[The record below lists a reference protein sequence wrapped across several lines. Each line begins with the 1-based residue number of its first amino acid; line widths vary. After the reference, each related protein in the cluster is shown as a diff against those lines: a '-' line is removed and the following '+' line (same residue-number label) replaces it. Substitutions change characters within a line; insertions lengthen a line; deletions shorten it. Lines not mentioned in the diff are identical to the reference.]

1 MPNFS
6 IHADEVRFMI
16 DTSYANQHALTPY
29 THSAPATATRSI
41 RSIDDSDPVELAF
54 HTYMDRMQSEFR
66 DGSLSAGGRELA
78 NAAVRPGK
86 AGALGVQVSTFAV
99 DSAQAKDIVMV
110 KRTPETA
117 EGPNFLMY
125 VPEQEGHSFHEFN
138 TREEMTA
145 SLKASLSDPKARDKF
160 AAHFS
165 SDAAPKQEERVQ
177 QVLEKFAAGDQAVL
191 GSYGYEKGD
200 IFARLNQDVST
211 PPVPVNGLT
220 NTRLNSLSPDGRATY
235 IGTREDGNKVIY
247 AYDGYGNLLGG
258 ASDGLYLVRNGLNNN
273 EPLELRTPEEHAK
286 YHASTLLDNTE
297 ANDLNGL
304 YDEFLK
310 QLRNPG
316 HGLGTALKELGVS
329 EDVAN
334 SIEKILKNPV
344 TGTLLELNQE
354 NRLGNLFG
362 VKKEVMDEALEKIG
376 NEAQSRIPIYGSKRQ
391 QLEGVADLLENQFGT
406 PKPPTVQVHVG

>member
-99 DSAQAKDIVMV
+99 DGAQAKDIVMV

-177 QVLEKFAAGDQAVL
+177 QVLEKFVAGDQAVL

-200 IFARLNQDVST
+200 IFTRLNQDAST

-220 NTRLNSLSPDGRATY
+220 NMQLHNLSPDGRATY
-235 IGTREDGNKVIY
+235 IGTRADGNKVLY
-247 AYDGYGNLLGG
+247 NYDAYGNLHGG
-258 ASDGLYLVRNGLNNN
+258 SVDGQYLVRNGLNNN
-273 EPLELRTPEEHAK
+273 EPLVKMTRDRYNANLRNVA
-286 YHASTLLDNTE
+286 LDNVG
-297 ANDLNGL
+297 ANDLSGL

-329 EDVAN
+329 EDAAN
-334 SIEKILKNPV
+334 SIEEILKNPV
-344 TGTLLELNQE
+344 DVARAEPGKSAGQSVWRQE
-354 NRLGNLFG
+354 RSNG
-362 VKKEVMDEALEKIG
+362 
-376 NEAQSRIPIYGSKRQ
+376 
-391 QLEGVADLLENQFGT
+391 
-406 PKPPTVQVHVG
+406 